1 MHSVRFILRFVE
13 DEILRYIQLNLNK
26 LNITHVMY
34 VSFTTVVRTGNQ
46 SDFFIDSLKIKSEAE
61 FLISFGIFSLS

>member
-1 MHSVRFILRFVE
+1 
-13 DEILRYIQLNLNK
+13 
-26 LNITHVMY
+26 MY